1 MQSEYVRA
9 SSSPCERGVVPL
21 VSRASGSA
29 YWTLLTAGHGPFTA
43 GHGPFTAGH
52 GPFTAGHGPCIP
64 NGGSARIVCR
74 WACTSTLMKP
84 LANRLSP
91 STSSEEKCSEEAL
104 AAHLQ
109 HTKCIWLHECIGGA
123 CK

>member
-29 YWTLLTAGHGPFTA
+29 YWTLL
-43 GHGPFTAGH
+43 TAGH